1 MSELSAVNEISPLI
15 AFLWVLYPIIGLI
28 TIEYIL
34 RLFGS
39 DDDDDGS
46 GGGKAIPI
54 MAPT

>member
-1 MSELSAVNEISPLI
+1 MSELSAVNEISPLT

-34 RLFGS
+34 RFFGS

-46 GGGKAIPI
+46 DGGKAIPI

>member
-1 MSELSAVNEISPLI
+1 MSELSAVNEISPLT
-15 AFLWVLYPIIGLI
+15 AFLWVLYPIIVLI
-28 TIEYIL
+28 SIEYIL

-46 GGGKAIPI
+46 DGGKAIPI

>member
-1 MSELSAVNEISPLI
+1 MSELSTVNEISSLT
-15 AFLWVLYPIIGLI
+15 ALLWVLYPIAGLI

-34 RLFGS
+34 RFFSS

-46 GGGKAIPI
+46 DGGKAIPI